1 LIALAREN
9 VSAKIIRTSLCA
21 WTLQLYFVCFVLFTV
36 YVFTVAY
43 VGLTVLLPVGV
54 IKDDDGDDDDDSVP
68 SQCRFR
74 GDIV

>member
-43 VGLTVLLPVGV
+43 VTVLLPVDV
-54 IKDDDGDDDDDSVP
+54 IKDDDDNDDDSVP

>member
-1 LIALAREN
+1 M
-9 VSAKIIRTSLCA
+9 
-21 WTLQLYFVCFVLFTV
+21 CFVLFTV

-43 VGLTVLLPVGV
+43 VTVLLPVGV
-54 IKDDDGDDDDDSVP
+54 IKDDDDDDDDSVP